1 MSTQTPTKAAHER
14 QIIEKWSI
22 QPAGLS
28 DLTQTRRNRMF
39 PKLTTGLWEVSLFM
53 QTPPAAPAIN
63 IFQNRGVRSERY
75 ITGYLVLQAFPCWQ
89 PLFLQTILYL
99 CDTRSFTGFG
109 KLYSFHYA
117 PIMSL
122 WGLPSSFLDLFPEC
136 LTWCCVMLGRQQEQA
151 PREEPRADFY
161 FSPVI
166 RAAQW
171 PESVCAAYWIF
182 SGSDP
187 Q

>member
-75 ITGYLVLQAFPCWQ
+75 ITGYLVLQAFPC
-89 PLFLQTILYL
+89 
-99 CDTRSFTGFG
+99 
-109 KLYSFHYA
+109 
-117 PIMSL
+117 
-122 WGLPSSFLDLFPEC
+122 
-136 LTWCCVMLGRQQEQA
+136 
-151 PREEPRADFY
+151 
-161 FSPVI
+161 
-166 RAAQW
+166 
-171 PESVCAAYWIF
+171 
-182 SGSDP
+182 
-187 Q
+187 